1 MPKMFDINYDRDN
14 GKITVFIDDKMII
27 DYECSETYTE
37 FRDVL
42 DSIIVM
48 AKHSGYMYTITA
60 SNRHDEDLKN
70 VVKRGYF
77 TNCCIDED
85 WN

>member
-27 DYECSETYTE
+27 DYECIETYAE

-48 AKHSGYMYTITA
+48 AKYSGFMYTITA
-60 SNRHDEDLKN
+60 NNRHDEDLKN

-77 TNCCIDED
+77 TNCCIED
-85 WN
+85 

>member
-27 DYECSETYTE
+27 DYECSETYAE

-42 DSIIVM
+42 DSIIIM
-48 AKHSGYMYTITA
+48 AKYSGFMYEIIA
-60 SNRHDEDLKN
+60 DGDEDDSLVD
-70 VVKRGYF
+70 VVRQGYF
-77 TNCCIDED
+77 KKCD
-85 WN
+85 

>member
-14 GKITVFIDDKMII
+14 GKITVFIGDKMII
-27 DYECSETYTE
+27 DYECSETYAE

-48 AKHSGYMYTITA
+48 AKYSGFMYTITA
-60 SNRHDEDLKN
+60 NNRHDEDLKN

-77 TNCCIDED
+77 TNCCIED
-85 WN
+85 